1 MQFKFGAVAV
11 LGALLFASVGDLA
24 SAKSPLR
31 WKLSIDLDFAKR
43 NPAGRMEASTAKG
56 SQVYWYVVYTV
67 KNTHEEAVPLNLF
80 CSAVT
85 DVNKDGVSEGYYPKA
100 IVELKKTYG
109 DDLLD
114 SVSATGRELAPGRD
128 GQGRRGVPVQE
139 EGRLVRRAP
148 RQDHREG
155 RGLLRPGEEGR
166 PEGLQG
172 RARVLDELQASRAT
186 STSRG
191 ASRCSSFRPKRRS
204 FRAER
209 LPHRDIPTKN
219 GSAAAAEPFSL
230 HNPPA

>member
-100 IVELKKTYG
+100 IAELKKTYG

-114 SVSATGRELAPGRD
+114 SVSATGRELTPGETVKVAAVFQFKKKD
-128 GQGRRGVPVQE
+128 GSFDE
-139 EGRLVRRAP
+139 
-148 RQDHREG
+148 RQDKITVKVAGFCDPVKKEGLKASKEEREFWMNFK
-155 RGLLRPGEEGR
+155 RPGDEHQPWRESLQFVSTEETVVSG
-166 PEGLQG
+166 
-172 RARVLDELQASRAT
+172 
-186 STSRG
+186 
-191 ASRCSSFRPKRRS
+191 
-204 FRAER
+204 
-209 LPHRDIPTKN
+209 
-219 GSAAAAEPFSL
+219 
-230 HNPPA
+230 